1 VTSVRSYDTRFPD
14 DENPLSEGGAWL
26 NGATVGID
34 WTDVIAENGVV
45 FGAVSRM
52 GVPERRAEQGN
63 LEPADG
69 GDAAPEGDYDD
80 PTAILGGDWG
90 TDQHA
95 RAVVFSRNQTETYFQ
110 EVQIRLRSTMA
121 PHSCSGYEV
130 IFRCLKTENAY
141 VEVVRWNGAV
151 GDWTSL
157 ARHVGAEF
165 GVANGDV
172 VEASIVGHTIRAS
185 INGNEVITAVDDT
198 YRAGGPGVGFNFGVA
213 DTNVDHG
220 FSEFR
225 VDTFDS
231 AD

>member
-1 VTSVRSYDTRFPD
+1 VTSVRSYDTDFST

-26 NGATVGID
+26 NGASVGID
-34 WTDVIAENGVV
+34 WTDVIAENGAA

-63 LEPADG
+63 LAPADEG
-69 GDAAPEGDYDD
+69 EAAPEGDYDD

-90 TDQHA
+90 ADQHA
-95 RAVVFSRNQTETYFQ
+95 RAVVFSRNQTEEYFQ

-121 PHSCSGYEV
+121 AHNCSGYEV

-157 ARHVGAEF
+157 ARRVGAEF
-165 GVANGDV
+165 GVADGDV
-172 VEASIVGHTIRAS
+172 VEASIVGNTIRAS
-185 INGNEVITAVDDT
+185 INGPEVITATDDT
-198 YRAGGPGVGFNFGVA
+198 YAAGGPGVGFNFGVA

-220 FSEFR
+220 FREFK

-231 AD
+231 TD